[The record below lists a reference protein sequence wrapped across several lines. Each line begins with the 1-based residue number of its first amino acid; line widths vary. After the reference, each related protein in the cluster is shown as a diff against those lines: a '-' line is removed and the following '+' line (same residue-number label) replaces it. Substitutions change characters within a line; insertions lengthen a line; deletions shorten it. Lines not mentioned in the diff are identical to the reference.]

1 MKVVANV
8 YEPMYDFND
17 KKYMRVLLSP
27 NVAKKVSTIHDNK
40 MHLLLNEHIDDPLD
54 GRILKVKIPF
64 RYRRVMCKVE
74 GKPIQSLLKD
84 DEVELEIDFK
94 GAWNVDK
101 YSGFSWVL
109 VSCSA

>member
-1 MKVVANV
+1 
-8 YEPMYDFND
+8 
-17 KKYMRVLLSP
+17 
-27 NVAKKVSTIHDNK
+27 
-40 MHLLLNEHIDDPLD
+40 
-54 GRILKVKIPF
+54 
-64 RYRRVMCKVE
+64 MCKVE

-94 GAWNVDK
+94 GTWNVDK